1 MIRIVMAED
10 QTLVRQA
17 LVRLLNYEEDFDVI
31 AEAGDGT
38 AAIKAIE
45 TFIPDIALLDVEM
58 PSLSGLDVAAWV
70 SEHVPTCQC
79 IVVTTFARPGYIQR
93 ALQGGARGY
102 LLKDANVRDLAEAIR
117 TVAKGGKVVSPELM
131 FHAWE
136 FKNPLSSREQEI
148 LRVAATGC
156 NTRAIAQQLCLSEGT
171 VRNYLSDI
179 LGKLNASSRHEA
191 TLVAKEQGWL

>member
-38 AAIKAIE
+38 AAVKAIE

-70 SEHVPTCQC
+70 SQHVPTCKC

-117 TVAKGGKVVSPELM
+117 TVANGGRVISPELM

-136 FKNPLSSREQEI
+136 FQNPLSAREQEI
-148 LRVAATGC
+148 LRIAATGC
-156 NTRAIAQQLCLSEGT
+156 STRVMARQLCLSEGT

-179 LGKLNASSRHEA
+179 LGKLHANSRHEA